1 MQNLSYGSFQM
12 YSASRQGPL
21 TGQTRGPPA
30 PAYTGGCHS
39 KPRGEAHLERTVLY
53 YGIDDFFCCVEN
65 IQGKQHKEGR
75 VCFGPQL
82 KDAAHYGGEEVT
94 MAGV

>member
-1 MQNLSYGSFQM
+1 MF
-12 YSASRQGPL
+12 
-21 TGQTRGPPA
+21 
-30 PAYTGGCHS
+30 
-39 KPRGEAHLERTVLY
+39 Y

-65 IQGKQHKEGR
+65 IQGKHHKEGR